1 MATGESVDTEP
12 RPAHFEH
19 TIFRPDVTLQDYF
32 GCIREVRVCHH
43 FGLVHADVASE
54 VEKAAEILG
63 MNLER
68 LTSGERPDYCL
79 ITGTKY
85 DNY

>member
-1 MATGESVDTEP
+1 
-12 RPAHFEH
+12 
-19 TIFRPDVTLQDYF
+19 
-32 GCIREVRVCHH
+32 EVGVCHH

-68 LTSGERPDYCL
+68 LT
-79 ITGTKY
+79 
-85 DNY
+85 